1 MFSFSLYERR
11 LSQNLNQNYQE
22 ILNDNIQR
30 SSQTFI
36 SIIDSDV
43 RVLESLAGIIAE
55 SDQYD
60 IDYWLES
67 LHEKPLFS
75 NYERII
81 MINTEGVCF
90 SYSAPQKDASLCDY
104 TKNVLKGDTF
114 ISGRQYDESI
124 DMFVV
129 TLMVPIVKDMQVMGG
144 IGIDVDADTYGTLI
158 NESPDL
164 ERYANFVLDGQGD
177 LVLKG
182 DVNELALDFD
192 NIVRV
197 PNLSELSAIEL
208 TRALNDRTAYQF
220 KLIHQ
225 GTEYTY
231 SLVPLDV
238 NDWFY
243 LTMLTSVYL
252 ENQQAIV
259 NDIIVEFSVFTS
271 LVFFSAMFLLKFQET
286 RQNRKF
292 IKAAYIDEL
301 TQNLNTK
308 GLKIAYEGIIQKQ
321 KQTYAIIVLN
331 VDNFKVVNDLFGYE
345 EGNRL
350 IRTISERITTRLT
363 QGQFIGRYYADRF
376 VFLTPFK
383 SKETLERQIERFF
396 TDLHT
401 YRFPSD
407 TRYRLVFSAGIY
419 IINNNS
425 RPFDKVFDRAII
437 ALNEA
442 VRQYDSSFV
451 YYEDELRMNLINATQ
466 LAKEIEMA
474 VKRREFVVHLQPR
487 FDVQS
492 TKILGAEALVR
503 WNHSVHGLVY
513 PNNFIQLL
521 EKSREI
527 VEVDMYVLEE
537 VCKLLNQMKDEGYP
551 DIFISVNQSRVH
563 LNDIHYVNDLKNII
577 SKYGIQA
584 HQIELELT
592 EGILV
597 EDINTISQV
606 LKELREEGFVVSID
620 DFGSGHSSLNLLKSV
635 EIDVLKLDQKF
646 LRETTQSIKTEHI
659 ISTIVEMGKKLEIR
673 VVAEGVETAEQLV
686 FLRRIRC
693 DEAQGFWYSEPITI
707 EEFLKLF
714 KTKT

>member
-1 MFSFSLYERR
+1 MKNQFKQIHKLTKRPREKSILIYLIMFLVALVFFMFSFSLYERR

-22 ILNDNIQR
+22 ILSDNIQR

-43 RVLESLAGIIAE
+43 RVLESLAEIIAE

-75 NYERII
+75 DYERII
-81 MINTEGVCF
+81 MINTEGMCF
-90 SYSAPQKDASLCDY
+90 SYSAPQKDSSLCDY
-104 TKNVLKGDTF
+104 TKNILKGDPV

-124 DMFVV
+124 DMYVV
-129 TLMVPIVKDMQVMGG
+129 TLMVPIVKDMQVIGG
-144 IGIDVDADTYGTLI
+144 IGIDVDADTYGTFLT
-158 NESPDL
+158 ESSDQD
-164 ERYANFVLDGQGD
+164 RYANFVIDGQGE

-182 DVNELALDFD
+182 DVNELALYFD

-197 PNLSELSAIEL
+197 PNLSESSAVEL
-208 TRALNDRTAYQF
+208 TRALKDRTAYQF

-243 LTMLTSVYL
+243 LTMLTNVYL

-271 LVFFSAMFLLKFQET
+271 LVFFSAMVLLKFQET

-308 GLKIAYEGIIQKQ
+308 GLKIAYEGIVQKQ

-350 IRTISERITTRLT
+350 IRTISERITTRLI

-383 SKETLERQIERFF
+383 SKETLERQIDRFF

-442 VRQYDSSFV
+442 GLQYDSSFV

-577 SKYGIQA
+577 NQYGIQA

-673 VVAEGVETAEQLV
+673 VVAEGVETAE
-686 FLRRIRC
+686 
-693 DEAQGFWYSEPITI
+693 
-707 EEFLKLF
+707 
-714 KTKT
+714 